1 MSESSTRISSPS
13 AYQADRNR
21 SVFRIFAV
29 LASLALLTTIVFLL
43 WGLNQRNFVYNLKS
57 RGIKLL
63 AILIVSLATGYSSV
77 SFQTI
82 TNNKILTPSVMGLD
96 SLYLFIQ
103 TFVVFFM
110 GSGKLVMMS
119 AYDEFFVSV
128 GLMMLASWLVF
139 SLMFRG
145 EGRNIY
151 FIVLAGIIIGNFF
164 DGLSNFMQVI
174 LDPNEYEV
182 LQSRMYASFNNVN
195 DDMLVICII
204 LILILAIFIIPDL
217 KRLDVLHLGM
227 VPSINLGINFKTL
240 TLRTLMII
248 AVLVSISTVLTGPM
262 AFLSIIVV
270 SLSRQL
276 IPSFKHRDMA
286 LAAALIAYI
295 ALVLGLIIT
304 ERMFKFQTQVS
315 TIINFIGG
323 IYFIYLVIKEA
334 GNDIGKKH
342 SKKVSG

>member
-1 MSESSTRISSPS
+1 MHNQETSVSKI
-13 AYQADRNR
+13 ADYQNTKSK
-21 SVFRIFAV
+21 SVRRIF
-29 LASLALLTTIVFLL
+29 SILLIMAFAFTAVFLL
-43 WGLNQRNFVYNLKS
+43 WGLNAKNYAYNLNS
-57 RGIKLL
+57 RGTKLL
-63 AILIVSLATGYSSV
+63 AILVVSLATGFSSV

-82 TNNKILTPSVMGLD
+82 TSNKILTPSVMGLD

-110 GSGKLVMMS
+110 GSGKLQMMS
-119 AYDEFFVSV
+119 AYSEFFVSI
-128 GLMMLASWLVF
+128 GIMMAASWLIF
-139 SLMFRG
+139 ALMFRG
-145 EGRNIY
+145 EKQNIY

-164 DGLSNFMQVI
+164 DGLSGFMQII
-174 LDPNEYEV
+174 LDPNEYDV
-182 LQSRMYASFNNVN
+182 LQTRMYASFNKVN
-195 DDMLVICII
+195 DDMLGISI
-204 LILILAIFIIPDL
+204 LILVLMAALIIPDL

-227 VPSINLGINFKTL
+227 VPSINLGINYKAL

-276 IPSFKHRDMA
+276 LPSFKHRDLT
-286 LAAALIAYI
+286 LAAAIISYV

-304 ERMFKFQTQVS
+304 ERLFKFQTQIS

-334 GNDIGKKH
+334 GNDIGKKYR
-342 SKKVSG
+342 KKVSG

>member
-1 MSESSTRISSPS
+1 MLNTKNN
-13 AYQADRNR
+13 ALTTAVYQADKAR
-21 SVFRIFAV
+21 SVGRIF
-29 LASLALLTTIVFLL
+29 TILVAQTLIFTAVFLL
-43 WGLNQRNFVYNLKS
+43 WGLNARNYAYNLNNRS
-57 RGIKLL
+57 TKLL
-63 AILIVSLATGYSSV
+63 AILVVSLATGFSSV

-110 GSGKLVMMS
+110 GSGKLQMMS
-119 AYDEFFVSV
+119 AYSEFFISV
-128 GLMMLASWLVF
+128 GIMMVASWLIF

-145 EGRNIY
+145 EGQNIY

-164 DGLSNFMQVI
+164 DGLSGFMQVI
-174 LDPNEYEV
+174 LDPNEYDV
-182 LQSRMYASFNNVN
+182 LQTRMYASFNNIN
-195 DDMLVICII
+195 DEMLGICII
-204 LILILAIFIIPDL
+204 ILVLMAILIIPDL

-227 VPSINLGINFKTL
+227 VPAINLGINYKAI

-276 IPSFKHRDMA
+276 LPSFKHRDLT
-286 LAAALIAYI
+286 LAAALISYV
-295 ALVLGLIIT
+295 ALVLGLIVT
-304 ERMFKFQTQVS
+304 ERLFKFQTQVS

-342 SKKVSG
+342 RKKVSG